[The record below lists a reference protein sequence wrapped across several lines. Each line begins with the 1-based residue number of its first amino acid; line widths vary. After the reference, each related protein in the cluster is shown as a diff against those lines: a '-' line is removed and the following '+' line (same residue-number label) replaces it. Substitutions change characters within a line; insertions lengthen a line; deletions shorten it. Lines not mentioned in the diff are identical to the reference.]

1 MTGDRMVR
9 RDAARGQTT
18 LDFTI
23 GVVIFLVVLAGVFM
37 FVPGTLQ
44 PFEQGGQEDLVT
56 VNRVADQLAEQSLGE
71 PTTPHVLSDDC
82 TVAFFNTSASVTPPA
97 ECGYDGGTPLSE
109 RIGLGD
115 RQFVNITVREGGTDV
130 SGTSEPLCW
139 NDSEPPGERLVSN
152 DDCDSGTTTLAIG
165 STPVEGQSTVTAR
178 RVVELDG
185 RDVFLVVVLW

>member
-1 MTGDRMVR
+1 MRSDRTAS
-9 RDAARGQTT
+9 RDSARGQTT

-23 GVVIFLVVLAGVFM
+23 GVVIFLVVLAGVFI

-44 PFEQGGQEDLVT
+44 PFEEGGQEDLVT

-82 TVAFFNTSASVTPPA
+82 TVAFFNTSVTPPA
-97 ECGYDGGTPLSE
+97 ECGYDDGATLSE

-115 RQFVNITVREGGTDV
+115 RQFVNITIREGETDG
-130 SGTSEPLCW
+130 SGSSDPLCW
-139 NDSEPPGERLVSN
+139 NGSEPPGERLDAA
-152 DDCDSGTTTLAIG
+152 DDCDGDTTTLAIG

-185 RDVFLVVVLW
+185 QDVFLVVVLW